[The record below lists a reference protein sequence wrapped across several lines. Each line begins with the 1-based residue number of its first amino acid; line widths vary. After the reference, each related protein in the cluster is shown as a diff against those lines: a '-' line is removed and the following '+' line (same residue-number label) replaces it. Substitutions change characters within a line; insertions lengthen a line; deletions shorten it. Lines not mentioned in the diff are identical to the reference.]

1 MSEKREM
8 SAVEYLREKERMNN
22 SGVYFKRIEKCK
34 QCLGKSI
41 CLEICDGFETK
52 YPEECV
58 EFVQNWA
65 EEHPVKTMLQDFF
78 EKFPNAPKEEL
89 GDPKLC
95 PSACGY
101 TAKDLCDGSEFHKC
115 FVCWNRPLEVE
126 E

>member
-1 MSEKREM
+1 MREKREM

-65 EEHPVKTMLQDFF
+65 EEHPVKTLMDDFF
-78 EKFPNAPKEEL
+78 EKFPNDWGSPR
-89 GDPKLC
+89 LC
-95 PSACGY
+95 PPVAGF
-101 TAKDLCDGSEFHKC
+101 AKNKECQMEYGQECHD
-115 FVCWNRPLEVE
+115 CWSRPLEVE